1 MNPSHHVNTE
11 IDTEIPKR
19 PARVLLGWL
28 EADEAG
34 LWLAEQQAGVQPT
47 ATQLAQAA
55 HARAVVAA
63 RVPGVD
69 QSEVVTALPEELSGY
84 VQRLE
89 QTRDFADMLREG
101 FRPAMAD
108 LTKLCALQP
117 YVYTDHTMARVAM
130 LDVGDL
136 AAIAEMTLPMP
147 SVTPPPTI
155 HFDEA
160 TQSWVLPATNPN
172 LRIIGPFNA
181 ELEPSGH
188 AFGFIVGVTTS
199 FLQVSSFNGRY
210 FLRDGYHRAY
220 GLLARGIKQVP
231 VMLRDCATPE
241 EFCPPPGMLA
251 PEVCLGER
259 PPRLPDYL
267 DNRVSGAV
275 DMAGSRKLVVIH
287 GSERN
292 FIPQ

>member
-1 MNPSHHVNTE
+1 MDPSQA
-11 IDTEIPKR
+11 DTDLAKR
-19 PARVLLGWL
+19 PARVLIGWL

-34 LWLAEQQAGVQPT
+34 RWLVGQQSDVRPS
-47 ATQLAQAA
+47 ATQVEQAA
-55 HARAVVAA
+55 LARAAVATRA
-63 RVPGVD
+63 PGVE
-69 QSEVVTALPEELSGY
+69 QSEVVTALPEALAGY
-84 VQRLE
+84 VKKLE

-117 YVYTDHTMARVAM
+117 YVYTDHRMERVAM
-130 LDVGDL
+130 LDAGDL

-147 SVTPPPTI
+147 TLAPPPSI

-160 TQSWVLPATNPN
+160 TQSWVLPAANPN

-181 ELEPSGH
+181 ALEPSGH

-199 FLQVSSFNGRY
+199 FLQVSAFNGRY

-231 VMLRDCATPE
+231 VMLRDCATSE
-241 EFCPPPGMLA
+241 EFCPPPGMLP

-267 DNRVSGAV
+267 DKRVS
-275 DMAGSRKLVVIH
+275 MAIEMSGSRKLVVIQ